1 MTTLLAGFATLCQ
14 AKRTTAVYQVT
25 PQPRTMG
32 TVKANPYQLTSS
44 TAIIVKDAALN
55 NEAGFLRQYVKEQT
69 GITLADK
76 GKGITLK
83 LNKKIKGKEDYTL
96 KVRANGV
103 TIEAST
109 PAGIF
114 YGVQFLR
121 KSLPIEQS
129 DTVSIPAVDVTD
141 GPRYHYRGME
151 LDCGRHFF
159 PVETVKKFLD
169 VLALH
174 NMNTFHWHLTEDQG
188 WRMPVPGWPRLT
200 EVGAY
205 RDQTV
210 IGQNAGILTASATA
224 AATPVRRW
232 KTLLPMRPSSIS
244 L

>member
-1 MTTLLAGFATLCQ
+1 MKHLLLMTTLLAGFATLCQ

-103 TIEAST
+103 TILHTCRYLLWRAVPPQVTSH
-109 PAGIF
+109 
-114 YGVQFLR
+114 R
-121 KSLPIEQS
+121 
-129 DTVSIPAVDVTD
+129 TV
-141 GPRYHYRGME
+141 
-151 LDCGRHFF
+151 RHRQH
-159 PVETVKKFLD
+159 PC
-169 VLALH
+169 
-174 NMNTFHWHLTEDQG
+174 
-188 WRMPVPGWPRLT
+188 R
-200 EVGAY
+200 
-205 RDQTV
+205 
-210 IGQNAGILTASATA
+210 
-224 AATPVRRW
+224 
-232 KTLLPMRPSSIS
+232 
-244 L
+244 